1 MRKLQI
7 PSIALVLGL
16 TLGLLSSG
24 YVPLT
29 HAQQKADRIVV
40 PQDLASYRD
49 VVKKVL
55 PAVVYIESSGK
66 ASTRQAKRSGDDQLS
81 PDDLP
86 PEFRRFFEDM
96 QKRRGDSDK
105 SDRSD
110 RMPRTFASGSGFI
123 IDPKGI
129 IVTNN
134 HVVAGADSVEVT
146 LKDGRKF
153 TSKEIT
159 ADPKTDVAV
168 IKVKSS
174 SPLPFVEIGD
184 SDAMEIG
191 DRVLA
196 VGAPFGLQGS
206 VTSGIVSGKGRVLG
220 MSNDSIEDF
229 IQTDAAINP
238 GNSGGP
244 LINLAGQVVGMSTA
258 IKSQS
263 GGFQGVGMCVPSNM
277 LKDVAFQLAKD
288 GTVKRGY
295 LGISMQDLSPD
306 LAQKLQVPNAHGV
319 VVVQTLPNTPAAK
332 AGLKEGDIVTTFNGK
347 EIDDMRV
354 LQRKVLSLPVGQ
366 AADLGVLRNG
376 KPEHLKITME
386 QRPDD
391 YGMVSMDRR
400 RPKGNNSG
408 KTDSVTIEKF
418 GMDVSDAT
426 QALAEQLGYKD
437 AKGVIV
443 TNVDQDGLA
452 ASAGLARGIMIVEA
466 ERKPVESAQALKD
479 ILEKANLDEGVLLL
493 VRVPRGPAQ
502 YVIIKSSDK

>member
-1 MRKLQI
+1 MRKLQL
-7 PSIALVLGL
+7 PSITLALGL
-16 TLGLLSSG
+16 ALGLLGSN
-24 YVPLT
+24 YVSVT
-29 HAQQKADRIVV
+29 NAQQKADRVVV
-40 PQDLASYRD
+40 PQDLASYREI
-49 VVKKVL
+49 VKKVL
-55 PAVVYIESSGK
+55 PAVVYIESTGK
-66 ASTRQAKRSGDDQLS
+66 TTNRQARRSADDQLS
-81 PDDLP
+81 PDEVP
-86 PEFRRFFEDM
+86 PEFRRFFDDLR
-96 QKRRGDSDK
+96 KRGSDAERP
-105 SDRSD
+105 DRST
-110 RMPRTFASGSGFI
+110 PRSFASGSGFI
-123 IDPKGI
+123 VDPKGI

-134 HVVAGADSVEVT
+134 HVVAGADSVRVV
-146 LKDGRKF
+146 LKDGRTF
-153 TSKEIT
+153 ESKNIT
-159 ADPKTDVAV
+159 TDPKTDVAV
-168 IKVKSS
+168 VKVTSNQ
-174 SPLPFVEIGD
+174 PLPFLEIGD

-206 VTSGIVSGKGRVLG
+206 VTSGIISGKGRVLG

-244 LINLAGQVVGMSTA
+244 LVNLAGQVVGMSTA

-295 LGISMQDLSPD
+295 LGISMQDLTPD

-319 VVVQTLPNTPAAK
+319 VVVQTVPNTPAAK

-347 EIDDMRV
+347 PVDDMRV
-354 LQRKVLSLPVGQ
+354 LQRKVLSVPVGQ
-366 AADLGVLRNG
+366 SADLGVLRNG
-376 KPEHLKITME
+376 RPETLKLTIE

-391 YGMVSMDRR
+391 YGVVALDRR
-400 RPKGNNSG
+400 RPSRNNNG

-443 TNVDQDGLA
+443 TNVEADGLA
-452 ASAGLARGIMIVEA
+452 ASAGLARGVMIVEA
-466 ERKPVESAQALKD
+466 ERKPIESAQALKD
-479 ILEKANLDEGVLLL
+479 VLDKANLDEGVLLL